1 MRRATQPRYLCTEA
15 LRPGQGESRTGS
27 DRHDSA
33 ASHNRLADCRWYR
46 TCARLGRSG
55 CRPALG
61 APGRQQGRPRPLP
74 TYIQPRPEAYRTC
87 SPALRDPLRRRTAW
101 MPNALPEHNPPCRP
115 AVCRRHQKRSPRRPA
130 ASSSGS
136 VNSEL
141 ARLWLARLQQWGAP
155 APEPGL
161 PCTAANL
168 SGGACGYVVDSFADR
183 LRLPASQA
191 SSKAGKC
198 FTFAYISTGATV
210 NSKSSRVSPR
220 MQVSSP
226 SGCFFAEAGRGTL
239 AQAARK
245 G

>member
-1 MRRATQPRYLCTEA
+1 
-15 LRPGQGESRTGS
+15 
-27 DRHDSA
+27 
-33 ASHNRLADCRWYR
+33 
-46 TCARLGRSG
+46 
-55 CRPALG
+55 
-61 APGRQQGRPRPLP
+61 
-74 TYIQPRPEAYRTC
+74 
-87 SPALRDPLRRRTAW
+87 
-101 MPNALPEHNPPCRP
+101 
-115 AVCRRHQKRSPRRPA
+115 
-130 ASSSGS
+130 
-136 VNSEL
+136 
-141 ARLWLARLQQWGAP
+141 
-155 APEPGL
+155 
-161 PCTAANL
+161 
-168 SGGACGYVVDSFADR
+168 VVDSFADR